1 MRLDR
6 KSIHVGQ
13 FICLDAAGVEPVY
26 IKQPPAPPAPP
37 SYGSQPFAEV
47 SAKLDAAKQNLDQ
60 ILQKIRDARRR

>member
-26 IKQPPAPPAPP
+26 IKTPAPPAPP

-47 SAKLDAAKQNLDQ
+47 SAKLDTAKQNLDQ
-60 ILQKIRDARRR
+60 ILKQIRDARRR